1 VLQFFLTYTPGINSF
16 LHMGEGMSGIQWA
29 RAFASMFI
37 VYFVVEF
44 EKALVDPV
52 LMPIFVRPVLNWV
65 EKHTPDWLSM
75 PKPHKWKGCRKGG
88 VVKYSDEAA
97 S

>member
-1 VLQFFLTYTPGINSF
+1 
-16 LHMGEGMSGIQWA
+16 MGEGMSGIQWA
-29 RAFASMFI
+29 RALVSMVI

-52 LMPIFVRPVLNWV
+52 LMPLLVRPVLNWV

-75 PKPHKWKGCRKGG
+75 PKPNKWMGCKKGG
-88 VVKYSDEAA
+88 VVRYNSVTVRE
-97 S
+97 